1 MVRLIRVFLVL
12 FLRSTFLFAQW
23 PREEVDITKKSYYKR
38 GLGPYLV
45 APSFTYTHTIHLNNY
60 LTESNY
66 PTIPSGALNVGFGF
80 NWRFNRLEAGPQVLL
95 GRQSNESLNPQS
107 KIIRRAVTANLPLL
121 YHVLI
126 KEKYSL
132 FGFVGFSGTESS
144 LIASKNT
151 GSMGTIGSILQNPNT
166 SVELNHLSYGTLIG
180 LGVAYQ
186 NLFKEDCAVVRLKV
200 GFRVPPREGFEWES
214 KYVSILNAPTDTF
227 PQFLIQ
233 LEIGGITNF
242 NK

>member
-1 MVRLIRVFLVL
+1 MVRLINVFLIL
-12 FLRSTFLFAQW
+12 FLPISLLYAQW
-23 PREEVDITKKSYYKR
+23 PREEGDITKTPYYKR

-45 APSFTYTHTIHLNNY
+45 APSFTYTHTINLNSFLAENDF
-60 LTESNY
+60 

-80 NWRFNRLEAGPQVLL
+80 NWRFNRLEVGPQVLL

-121 YHVLI
+121 YHLWI
-126 KEKYSL
+126 KENYSL

-151 GSMGTIGSILQNPNT
+151 GGMGTIGSILQNPNT
-166 SVELNHLSYGTLIG
+166 SVELNHLSYGAIIG

-214 KYVSILNAPTDTF
+214 KYVSILNSPIDTF